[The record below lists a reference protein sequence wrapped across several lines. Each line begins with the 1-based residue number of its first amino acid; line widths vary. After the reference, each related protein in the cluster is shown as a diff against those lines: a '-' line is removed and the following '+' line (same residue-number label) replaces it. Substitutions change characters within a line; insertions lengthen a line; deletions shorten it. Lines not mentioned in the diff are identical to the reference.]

1 MTFNEIRDYLENK
14 GLSFNPKWNE
24 FRFGDVVFCDCKHDF
39 NPYAKEKFYALEFTR
54 LTLGHDSKNKLLTEL
69 FWEIRPELRYK
80 FTEITPEFLDKKYQ
94 EFLDKLDWLAQ
105 YGRKQKEIK
114 LQNDLRKDF

>member
-14 GLSFNPKWNE
+14 GLTFNPKWNE
-24 FRFGDVVFCDCKHDF
+24 FRFGDVVFCKCKHDF
-39 NPYAKEKFYALEFTR
+39 SHNAKEKFYALEFTR
-54 LTLGHDSKNKLLTEL
+54 LTLNHDSKNKLLTEL

-94 EFLDKLDWLAQ
+94 EFIDKLDWLAQ